1 MAARKASGATGGERV
16 AAAMIPDDVAAEL
29 AGLRQSVDQ
38 LTQGLTQLADTAGTH
53 TAMLEHVLAA
63 ITAPT
68 EPENDVAILLRA
80 IVARL
85 ADQNVLLRTL
95 DKTMTHL
102 PEAVGAAMSDQ
113 LAAALAAVK

>member
-1 MAARKASGATGGERV
+1 MAARKASRATGEEGV
-16 AAAMIPDDVAAEL
+16 AATVIPGDVAAEL
-29 AGLRQSVDQ
+29 TRLRQSIDQ
-38 LTQGLTQLADTAGTH
+38 LTQGLTQLVDTAATH
-53 TAMLEHVLAA
+53 TAMLQHVLAA
-63 ITAPT
+63 ITEPT

-85 ADQNVLLRTL
+85 ADQSVLLRTL
-95 DKTMTHL
+95 DTTMTHL